1 MQSALRR
8 SSRTSAF
15 RSRSSVLGSTSQ
27 SLIVSPARA
36 TADGTEK
43 HVYAGTITSRRSE
56 PCRIALRRIARAARP
71 DETKNGFCTPRR
83 SRRSAASA

>member
-1 MQSALRR
+1 MQSALPR

-27 SLIVSPARA
+27 SRIVRPARA

-43 HVYAGTITSRRSE
+43 HVYAGITTSRRSE
-56 PCRIALRRIARAARP
+56 PCRSAFRRIVRAARP
-71 DETKNGFCTPRR
+71 DKTKNGF
-83 SRRSAASA
+83 